1 MPDTRRDRR
10 RLASEPGR
18 HGDFADQRGTMNA
31 KAPQIVIAENDVA
44 APVRR
49 ANRDMSSV
57 NLLDRP
63 RVETAI
69 ARGAHIPFRCRRL
82 LDQDAT
88 IEQPLEIAP
97 GMRRS
102 LSVPKDCGIA
112 RLTQPQ
118 QQPGQRL
125 GH

>member
-1 MPDTRRDRR
+1 
-10 RLASEPGR
+10 
-18 HGDFADQRGTMNA
+18 MNP

-49 ANRDMSSV
+49 ANRDV
-57 NLLDRP
+57 LPFDLLDRS

-69 ARGAHIPFRCRRL
+69 TGWAHIPLCCRRL
-82 LDQDAT
+82 LDQDAV

-102 LSVPKDCGIA
+102 LSAPKDCGIA

-118 QQPGQRL
+118 QQPGKRL

>member
-1 MPDTRRDRR
+1 
-10 RLASEPGR
+10 
-18 HGDFADQRGTMNA
+18 MNS
-31 KAPQIVIAENDVA
+31 KAPQIVIAENEVA

-57 NLLDRP
+57 DLMDGP

-69 ARGAHIPFRCRRL
+69 AGGAHIPFRRWRL
-82 LDQDAT
+82 LDQDAM
-88 IEQPLEIAP
+88 IEQPLEITP

-102 LSVPKDCGIA
+102 LSAPKDCGIA